1 MRKSTSLQHKREKTL
16 HPLKLKYKR
25 HNEKASKSLFQ
36 IHKLLIRS
44 PLFPNLLSIDQ
55 YCFTTLNGAAP
66 FPASWYEEGAFLRSK
81 RKN

>member
-44 PLFPNLLSIDQ
+44 PLYPLINIVLP
-55 YCFTTLNGAAP
+55 TLNGAAP
-66 FPASWYEEGAFLRSK
+66 FPAS
-81 RKN
+81 

>member
-25 HNEKASKSLFQ
+25 HNEKASKNLFQ

-44 PLFPNLLSIDQ
+44 PLS
-55 YCFTTLNGAAP
+55 
-66 FPASWYEEGAFLRSK
+66 
-81 RKN
+81 